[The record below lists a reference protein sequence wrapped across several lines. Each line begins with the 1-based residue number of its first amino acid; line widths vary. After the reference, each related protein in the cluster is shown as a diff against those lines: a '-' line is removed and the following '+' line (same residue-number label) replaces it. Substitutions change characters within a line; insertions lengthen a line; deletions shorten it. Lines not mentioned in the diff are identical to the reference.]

1 MPSGHGGSVI
11 KLKSFW
17 CRVYYGQS
25 KPSNYAKRIVIVY
38 RRITWLN
45 PEPAFREVM
54 MLHFKHRKQVSYNPA
69 TDRLYLYS
77 HFRRWETVTRLD
89 ESKPFEGFYAHL
101 NQRDREPS
109 FELNEDGDGYE
120 NQDED

>member
-17 CRVYYGQS
+17 YRVYAAGS
-25 KPSNYAKRIVIVY
+25 KPSNYRKRIVIVY

-45 PEPAFREVM
+45 PEPAFREAM
-54 MLHFKHRKQVSYNPA
+54 MLRFKHRKQVSYNPA

-89 ESKPFEGFYAHL
+89 ESKPFRGFYAHL
-101 NQRDREPS
+101 NPCDREPS
-109 FELNEDGDGYE
+109 FELNEDGDDYE
-120 NQDED
+120 NQEED